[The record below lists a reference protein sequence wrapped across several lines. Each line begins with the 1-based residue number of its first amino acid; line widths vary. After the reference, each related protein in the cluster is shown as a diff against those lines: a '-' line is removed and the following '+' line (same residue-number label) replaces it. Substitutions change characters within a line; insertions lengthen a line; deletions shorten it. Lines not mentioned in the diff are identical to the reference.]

1 MKGDTIAAIST
12 PVGEGGVGM
21 IRISGEEAREVAHR
35 IFVSRRGDLRA
46 AKGYTAYYGRVCMP
60 DRNLE
65 ETIDEAVALVFAA
78 PASYTGEDVVELSVH
93 GGVYVVRQ
101 VLRAALAAGARM
113 AQPGEFTRRAYL
125 NGKLDLTQ
133 AESVMQLISA
143 QGEDA
148 LRAARSGRE
157 GAVSKRVAS
166 LKDRLLAVSAAMA
179 AWADYPDEDIP
190 ALQTETLVREL
201 AAVETDLQR
210 LLSTYDGG
218 KVLREGVE
226 TVIAGRPNV
235 GKSTLMNLLA
245 GCQRSIVT
253 PVAGT
258 TRDVVEEMVLLGDV
272 RLRLADTAGL
282 RHTQDLVESIG
293 VNKTRERLSAAG
305 LILAVFDASLPLE
318 EEDKELLGLL
328 SGRPAVAVVNKT
340 DLHSQLDLEE
350 VRQAGAP
357 VVQIAAGAGLGLEE
371 LRRAV
376 EEVVGLS
383 GLDPA
388 AGILA
393 SERQRDCAA
402 EARACVSEALGA
414 LELGATL
421 DAVGVCLDDALQAL
435 LSLTGERVTTEVTDE
450 VFRRFCVGK

>member
-1 MKGDTIAAIST
+1 MMGDTIAAIST
-12 PVGEGGVGM
+12 PLGEGGVGM
-21 IRISGEEAREVAHR
+21 IRISGEEARGVAHR
-35 IFVSRRGDLRA
+35 IFRSSRGDLRISP
-46 AKGYTAYYGRVCMP
+46 GYRAYYGRVAMP
-60 DRNLE
+60 GRN

-101 VLRAALAAGARM
+101 VLRAALAAGARL

-133 AESVMQLISA
+133 AESVMHLISA

-157 GAVSKRVAS
+157 GAVSRRVTG
-166 LKDRLLAVSAAMA
+166 LKERLLAYSAALA

-190 ALQTETLVREL
+190 ALQSRTLIGEL
-201 AAVETDLQR
+201 SAISADLQA
-210 LLSTYDGG
+210 LLATYDGG
-218 KVLREGVE
+218 RVLREGVE

-258 TRDVVEEMVLLGDV
+258 TRDVVEETVLLGDL

-282 RHTQDLVESIG
+282 RQTEDLVESIG
-293 VNKTRERLSAAG
+293 VGRTRERLAAAG

-318 EEDKELLGLL
+318 QEDRELLDLL

-340 DLHSQLDLEE
+340 DLSPRLNLEE
-350 VRQAGAP
+350 VGRAGAP
-357 VVQIAAGAGLGLEE
+357 VVQIAAGAGRGLEE
-371 LRRAV
+371 LKAAV
-376 EEVVGLS
+376 EQVAGLS

-393 SERQRDCAA
+393 SERQRDCAVQA
-402 EARACVSEALGA
+402 QSGLAQALAA
-414 LELGATL
+414 LELGETL
-421 DAVGVCLDDALQAL
+421 DAVSVCLDDALQAL
-435 LSLTGERVTTEVTDE
+435 LSLTGERVTTAVTDE
-450 VFRRFCVGK
+450 VFKRFCVGK

>member
-12 PVGEGGVGM
+12 PLGEGGVGM
-21 IRISGEEAREVAHR
+21 IRISGRDARVVAQQ
-35 IFVSRRGDLRA
+35 IFSSRRGKLLTA
-46 AKGYTAYYGRVCMP
+46 PGYTAYYGRVHMP
-60 DRNLE
+60 GGKE
-65 ETIDEAVALVFAA
+65 EIDEAIALVFTA

-101 VLRAALAAGARM
+101 VLRAALAAGARL
-113 AQPGEFTRRAYL
+113 AHPGEFTRRAYL

-148 LRAARSGRE
+148 LRAARSGRR
-157 GAVSKRVAS
+157 GAVSKRVAG
-166 LKDRLLAVSAAMA
+166 LRDRLLAVSAAMA

-190 ALQTETLVREL
+190 TLETRNLKQEL
-201 AAVETDLQR
+201 AAIESDMQR

-218 KVLREGVE
+218 RVLREGVE

-258 TRDVVEEMVLLGDV
+258 TRDVVEETVLLGDL

-282 RHTQDLVESIG
+282 RQTDDLVESIG
-293 VNKTRERLSAAG
+293 VSRTKERLSAAG

-318 EEDKELLGLL
+318 EEDRELLRLM
-328 SGRPAVAVVNKT
+328 SGRPAVAAVNKS
-340 DLHSQLDLEE
+340 DLPSRLDLEE
-350 VRQAGAP
+350 IRRAGAP
-357 VVQIAAGAGLGLEE
+357 VVQIAAGAGHGLEE
-371 LRRAV
+371 LREAV
-376 EEVVGLS
+376 EQVVGLK

-402 EARACVSEALGA
+402 QAQSCVADALHA

-435 LSLTGERVTTEVTDE
+435 LSLTGERVTTAVTDE
-450 VFRRFCVGK
+450 VFQRFCVGK

>member
-1 MKGDTIAAIST
+1 MMGDTIAAIST
-12 PVGEGGVGM
+12 PLGEGGIGM
-21 IRISGEEAREVAHR
+21 IRISGEDARETAHQ
-35 IFVSRRGDLRA
+35 IFRSSRCDLRTSP
-46 AKGYTAYYGRVCMP
+46 GYTAYYGRVVMP
-60 DRNLE
+60 GRE
-65 ETIDEAVALVFAA
+65 ETIDEAVALVFAG

-101 VLRAALAAGARM
+101 VLRAALAAGARL

-133 AESVMQLISA
+133 AESVMQMISA

-157 GAVSKRVAS
+157 GAVSRRVRG
-166 LKDRLLAVSAAMA
+166 LKERLLAVSAALA

-190 ALQTETLVREL
+190 ALQSQTLVREL
-201 AAVETDLQR
+201 SAISADLLA

-218 KVLREGVE
+218 RVLREGVE

-235 GKSTLMNLLA
+235 GKSTLMNLLT

-258 TRDVVEEMVLLGDV
+258 TRDVVEETVLLGDL

-282 RHTQDLVESIG
+282 RQTDDLVESIG
-293 VNKTRERLSAAG
+293 VGRTRERLAAAG

-318 EEDKELLGLL
+318 QEDRELLALL
-328 SGRPAVAVVNKT
+328 SGRPAVAVINKT
-340 DLHSQLDLEE
+340 DLSPRLDLEE
-350 VRQAGAP
+350 IQQAGAP
-357 VVQIAAGAGLGLEE
+357 VVQIAAGVGRGLEE
-371 LRRAV
+371 LREAV
-376 EEVVGLS
+376 KQVVGLN
-383 GLDPA
+383 GVDPA

-393 SERQRDCAA
+393 SERQRDCAVQA
-402 EARACVSEALGA
+402 QAGVAQALAA

-421 DAVGVCLDDALQAL
+421 DAVSVCLDDALQAL
-435 LSLTGERVTTEVTDE
+435 LSLTGERVTTAVTDE
-450 VFRRFCVGK
+450 VFKRFCVGK